1 MAKISL
7 GRTELDPSVSSVIL
21 GSPGSGKTTTLID
34 LVSELENSG
43 GAPEEIL
50 VLTPSRLAANSLR
63 DQIGAK
69 SSLAASGVRARSI
82 SSFAFWVLSQKNP
95 DLKLFSGAS
104 QQALVAQ
111 LIARAVSEKQNL
123 AWGIDALS
131 CELQGFQNEVRDL
144 LAVVIEN
151 QLGLE
156 ELKKLQLE
164 YPKSKLQVAIDL
176 LPGYREELAKQN
188 ALDPSELLVQALTE
202 LAEVDL
208 PKYLLVDDAQDLSPA
223 GMKLVAALSEGA
235 TSFIFG
241 DPDAAVLGFRSGAE
255 SFVARFSGFS
265 QLALPQASET
275 AQKLSLLQRISG
287 RIPTSLA
294 YSHRPKG
301 NPTASVTAEFFEN
314 QSSEADWLAAQ
325 LRRAKLIDQIDW
337 NQMAVVARTR
347 TQLDQLANDLSAR
360 NVPVRIVGVQQALR
374 SQPAARAVL
383 EFGQLVYQPDSVSDR
398 EQLLYSP
405 LIGLDALGIRRLF
418 RELNQLPENQG
429 LSRTQLQQGLFEEL
443 IDADFFEIKALNRLT
458 EARYRI
464 ANLGSITAYQ
474 FVSLASEL
482 INLERLKTLSR
493 SRNSIALA
501 AGRDLDALLE
511 LFAAAQRF
519 DLRAGGNA
527 SEFVA
532 NQLQLSIPE
541 DSLAPIG
548 LRSSV
553 TLTTSAQLA
562 GNSFEVLA
570 IPRLQEGIWPNLKPR
585 SSLLGA
591 SSLQSYLL
599 GRSPS
604 PDQPAGNEL
613 ADELRS
619 FYKAV
624 GAHRSKLLLSAMSA
638 QDEQPSQFFTMFS
651 ISGNNNDDDIDF
663 DLRRKVGKLRA
674 QALSGE
680 SSAIATLAALSLAG
694 VPGAH
699 PRNWQG
705 LQAISTSEPVVAG
718 DEELRISASKLEA
731 FEKCP
736 LHWFIQTFGGQT
748 SNFQASLGTL
758 LHAALEASSQGV
770 ELNDFVQSNWHT
782 LEFESKWQ
790 ELSQL
795 RRSAKMIA
803 LITQYLNQANEL
815 VAAEKSFELKVGNLT
830 VSGKIDRVEA
840 IDSSSLVVDL
850 KTGKTPPTQAEVL
863 ANRQLALYQ
872 LALQAEGTKVAGAKI
887 VSVGADSLK
896 VIEQPELAGEAL
908 ESINE
913 LLARAASEVG
923 SDQFAASISSHCA
936 EDGSCQLLL
945 AKAVQHG

>member
-21 GSPGSGKTTTLID
+21 GSPGSGKTAALIE
-34 LVSELENSG
+34 LVSVLESQ
-43 GAPEEIL
+43 GATPEEIL

-63 DQIGAK
+63 DQIGAQ
-69 SSLAASGVRARSI
+69 SSLASNSVRARSI

-104 QQALVAQ
+104 QQALVAE
-111 LIARAVSEKQNL
+111 LLAKAVSQKQNS
-123 AWGIDALS
+123 AWSIDALS

-151 QLGLE
+151 QIGLE

-164 YPKSKLQVAIDL
+164 FPKSKLQVAIDL
-176 LPGYREELAKQN
+176 LPGYRDELARQN
-188 ALDPSELLVQALTE
+188 ALDPSELLVHALSE
-202 LAEVDL
+202 LGEIA
-208 PKYLLVDDAQDLSPA
+208 PAKYLLVDDAQDLSPA
-223 GMKLVAALSEGA
+223 GLKLVGALQQDA
-235 TSFIFG
+235 TTFIFG
-241 DPDAAVLGFRSGAE
+241 DPDAAVLGFRSAAE
-255 SFVARFSGFS
+255 SFVAQFSNFT
-265 QLALPQASET
+265 QLAMPQASAT

-301 NPTASVTAEFFEN
+301 NQEANATAEFFDN

-325 LRRAKLIDQIDW
+325 LRRAKLIDHTDW
-337 NQMAVVARTR
+337 NQMAVIARTR

-374 SQPAARAVL
+374 NQPAARAIL
-383 EFGQLVYQPDSVSDR
+383 EFGQLVYDPESCPDR

-405 LIGLDALGIRRLF
+405 LVGLDALGIRRLF

-429 LSRTQLQQGLFEEL
+429 LTRTQLQQVLFEEL
-443 IDADFFEIKALNRLT
+443 IDADIFEIKALNKVT
-458 EARYRI
+458 EARFKI
-464 ANLGSITAYQ
+464 ANLGTITAYQ
-474 FVSLASEL
+474 FVSLAAEL
-482 INLERLKTLSR
+482 INLERLRTLSR
-493 SRNSIALA
+493 SRSSVALA

-519 DLRAGGNA
+519 DLRAGGDA
-527 SEFVA
+527 SEFVT
-532 NQLQLSIPE
+532 NQLELSIPE

-548 LRSSV
+548 IRSSV

-562 GNSFEVLA
+562 GNSYELLA

-591 SSLQSYLL
+591 SSLQSFLL
-599 GRSPS
+599 GRSVS
-604 PDQPAGNEL
+604 PEQPAGNEL
-613 ADELRS
+613 ADELRG

-651 ISGNNNDDDIDF
+651 ISGNENDDEIDF
-663 DLRRKVGKLRA
+663 DLRRLVGKLRA
-674 QALSGE
+674 KALGGDSG
-680 SSAIATLAALSLAG
+680 AIATLAALSLAG

-705 LQAISTSEPVVAG
+705 LQQISSNEPVVAG
-718 DEELRISASKLEA
+718 DEALRISASKLEA

-803 LITQYLNQANEL
+803 LMIQYLSQANEL
-815 VAAEKSFELKVGNLT
+815 VAAEQSFELKVGNLT
-830 VSGKIDRVEA
+830 ISGKIDRVER
-840 IDSSSLVVDL
+840 IESSAVVVDL
-850 KTGKTPPTQAEVL
+850 KTGKTPPTQAEVNS
-863 ANRQLALYQ
+863 NRQLALYQ
-872 LALQAEGTKVAGAKI
+872 LALKAQGTKVAGAKI
-887 VSVGADSLK
+887 VSVGSDSLK
-896 VIEQPELAGEAL
+896 VIEQPEIEGEAL
-908 ESINE
+908 ENINE
-913 LLARAASEVG
+913 LLSRAANEIG
-923 SDQFAASISSHCA
+923 SDQFSASISSHCA